1 MYNIGITFQ
10 SRHKSS
16 FKQGSIEMVPLLTFT
31 MTSIF
36 TGEYF
41 RTFTVI
47 VIITCSLIQE
57 PVLRTIEMFIHQ
69 IHFQTLHFRP
79 QIFKL
84 LSFRI
89 RPRTS
94 DNLDIGISFTDSFN
108 KWFEMF
114 RIFRSPLFVT
124 NTNELQVERCRVS
137 HICTKFSP
145 LCCHITIGKFN
156 QIKSILHI
164 AIQIANSHMCLCI
177 RILELARQTTTQ
189 HRKRLCSYFLR
200 KLEEF
205 KESQSVAL
213 EIIGIE
219 TMRESIFPTVLI
231 QRAVLYRTYR
241 LLPVIACS

>member
-1 MYNIGITFQ
+1 
-10 SRHKSS
+10 
-16 FKQGSIEMVPLLTFT
+16 MVPLLTFT

-36 TGEYF
+36 TGKYF

-89 RPRTS
+89 RSRTS
-94 DNLDIGISFTDSFN
+94 DNLDIGINFTDSFN

-114 RIFRSPLFVT
+114 RIFRSPLLVT
-124 NTNELQVERCRVS
+124 YTNEFQVERCRVS
-137 HICTKFSP
+137 HIGTQFSP
-145 LCCHITIGKFN
+145 FRGYIPIGKFY

-164 AIQIANSHMCLCI
+164 AIQIANGHMCLCI
-177 RILELARQTTTQ
+177 RILELTSQTAT
-189 HRKRLCSYFLR
+189 
-200 KLEEF
+200 
-205 KESQSVAL
+205 
-213 EIIGIE
+213 
-219 TMRESIFPTVLI
+219 
-231 QRAVLYRTYR
+231 
-241 LLPVIACS
+241 